1 MCITMLNSFDQY
13 GILNM
18 WVLFG
23 RKDTR
28 FKMHGKLTAC
38 AQRGNTVYPVFN
50 SYMITSGMQ
59 IKPGWFSDGRVL
71 NMQMVGLKTL
81 SHYSLYGAR
90 VVVRQLN
97 EVCCVDW
104 SSVNYNSETM
114 APFVYLLSTWCSR
127 HHCILVTRS
136 PRRFPLY
143 FHTGTNQVTKDWGW
157 G

>member
-38 AQRGNTVYPVFN
+38 AQRGNTVYPVSN

-59 IKPGWFSDGRVL
+59 IKPG
-71 NMQMVGLKTL
+71 
-81 SHYSLYGAR
+81 
-90 VVVRQLN
+90 
-97 EVCCVDW
+97 
-104 SSVNYNSETM
+104 
-114 APFVYLLSTWCSR
+114 
-127 HHCILVTRS
+127 
-136 PRRFPLY
+136 
-143 FHTGTNQVTKDWGW
+143 
-157 G
+157 